1 MKKLLL
7 LAIVLT
13 PALCRA
19 QVTAA
24 EEAYRRAES
33 KFHIYMETEITAT
46 QPRMLLK
53 QLKKKTGMLLELE
66 KAYQKVIKHK
76 EPVFMVSSAY
86 KLGLAYE
93 NMAAVLKKVPA
104 PAKLTPE
111 QQQIYKQELDAK
123 ALPFEEKALVSFRAA
138 VRKAKELGAYTDHA
152 RLAEERLRELDKK
165 EKPAE

>member
-1 MKKLLL
+1 MKKLML
-7 LAIVLT
+7 LAIVLA
-13 PALCRA
+13 PALGRA

-24 EEAYRRAES
+24 EEAYRQAES
-33 KFHIYMETEITAT
+33 RFHIYMEAEITAT
-46 QPRMLLK
+46 QPRELLK
-53 QLKKKTGMLLELE
+53 QLKRKTEMLQELE
-66 KAYQKVIKHK
+66 KAYQKVIKFK

-93 NMAAVLKKVPA
+93 NMAAVLKKIPA

-123 ALPFEEKALVSFRAA
+123 ALPFEEKAMVSFRAA
-138 VRKAKELGAYTDHA
+138 VKKAKEVGAYTDHA